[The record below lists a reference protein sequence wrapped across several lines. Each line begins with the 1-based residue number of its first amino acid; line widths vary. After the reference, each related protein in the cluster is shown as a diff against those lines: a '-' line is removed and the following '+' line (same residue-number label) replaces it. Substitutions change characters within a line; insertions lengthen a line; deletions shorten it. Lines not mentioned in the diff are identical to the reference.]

1 LIRGAL
7 AGAVL
12 VSYAAGFGRPVSA
25 QEAGSSGDAA
35 SAFGGFQL
43 NAKGD
48 GLLFTYD
55 IKNVFPVSPIFQA
68 GMPEAQ
74 ATLSAGPASYAL
86 ASLAW
91 PGALVADIGSA
102 LAQGGQN
109 VPIPP
114 YPVRAEAHNPGADN
128 ETRRSTVP
136 GTQMDAI
143 AQPTSATG
151 TSRYTG
157 ADLPTFID
165 VDGVNVIA
173 HSALEDGL
181 AVSRSRSTVSGVDV
195 LFGLLHFDSVDTDI
209 VASSNGSEA
218 KSGGLTKVTGATV
231 LGLKATVDATGVHLA
246 EALPPP
252 GGPLAPLTGPVFGN
266 GSPLKPVGD
275 ALAPVAQQLSNLI
288 TQTVGAGGDLNAL
301 LEQAGVRVRLLAPT
315 SASDAGTA
323 SRTAN
328 GLAIQMTYGGS
339 SDARLASLLA
349 LLPSDQLP
357 SDPLFPGA
365 PFGAQG
371 AVNMFKETHIAEISL
386 ATAGVDTMAT
396 PAFDAG
402 SFDDLG
408 GAVGDLGGDLGA
420 LGPSDLGGSLGSV
433 GGAPAGFSTP
443 TPALR
448 PARPGGVEGAV
459 FSPISA
465 IGDPVP
471 AALAILVIMTAPMW
485 AGLSRR
491 LAESTLGATAGG
503 CPYGKEDGAAE

>member
-1 LIRGAL
+1 
-7 AGAVL
+7 
-12 VSYAAGFGRPVSA
+12 
-25 QEAGSSGDAA
+25 
-35 SAFGGFQL
+35 
-43 NAKGD
+43 
-48 GLLFTYD
+48 
-55 IKNVFPVSPIFQA
+55 
-68 GMPEAQ
+68 
-74 ATLSAGPASYAL
+74 
-86 ASLAW
+86 
-91 PGALVADIGSA
+91 
-102 LAQGGQN
+102 
-109 VPIPP
+109 
-114 YPVRAEAHNPGADN
+114 
-128 ETRRSTVP
+128 
-136 GTQMDAI
+136 
-143 AQPTSATG
+143 
-151 TSRYTG
+151 
-157 ADLPTFID
+157 
-165 VDGVNVIA
+165 
-173 HSALEDGL
+173 
-181 AVSRSRSTVSGVDV
+181 
-195 LFGLLHFDSVDTDI
+195 
-209 VASSNGSEA
+209 
-218 KSGGLTKVTGATV
+218 
-231 LGLKATVDATGVHLA
+231 
-246 EALPPP
+246 
-252 GGPLAPLTGPVFGN
+252 
-266 GSPLKPVGD
+266 
-275 ALAPVAQQLSNLI
+275 
-288 TQTVGAGGDLNAL
+288 
-301 LEQAGVRVRLLAPT
+301 
-315 SASDAGTA
+315 
-323 SRTAN
+323 
-328 GLAIQMTYGGS
+328 MTYGGS